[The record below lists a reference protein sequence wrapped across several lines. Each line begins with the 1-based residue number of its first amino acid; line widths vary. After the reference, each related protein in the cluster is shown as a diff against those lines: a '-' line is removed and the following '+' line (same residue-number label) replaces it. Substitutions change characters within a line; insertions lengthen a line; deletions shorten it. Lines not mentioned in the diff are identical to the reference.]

1 MRART
6 IKLRGHAR
14 ARAQRQI
21 TSVRSAAGPKFS
33 LKRVLVPVD
42 FSEMS
47 RKALLYA
54 VSFAEQFDAE
64 IVLLHVVEPLPAPP
78 EVVYLE
84 TGAIYTEVRK
94 GAEKQL
100 SVWRNA
106 AAAAASVTTKIRT
119 GVAYREIVEAAKD
132 AKADLIVLGTHG
144 RTGLAHLFMGST
156 AERVVREAT
165 CPVLVVRSPEREFVS
180 GSRSKRG
187 SLSRRREAEPFRAAN
202 RRVG

>member
-1 MRART
+1 
-6 IKLRGHAR
+6 
-14 ARAQRQI
+14 
-21 TSVRSAAGPKFS
+21 
-33 LKRVLVPVD
+33 VLVPVD

-54 VSFAEQFDAE
+54 VSFAKQFGAK

-84 TGAIYTEVRK
+84 TGAINTEARK

-100 SVWRNA
+100 SVWRQAVA
-106 AAAAASVTTKIRT
+106 AGASVTTKIRT
-119 GVAYREIVEAAKD
+119 GVAYREIVEAAKA
-132 AKADLIVLGTHG
+132 AKADLIVLSTHG

-180 GSRSKRG
+180 ASPSKRG
-187 SLSRRREAEPFRAAN
+187 SSSRRRGGESFRVAN
-202 RRVG
+202 RGVG